1 MSELAD
7 YESPRLA
14 TGGPCYTL
22 RPRSDPKYLQKP
34 VLWPAG
40 GTMKGV
46 AEFVVVTGLSGA
58 GRSQAGAVLEDL
70 GWYVMDN
77 LPTALITKVV
87 DLVSSSGTEA
97 QRVALVVGRDPG
109 QLGELKAAIEQLR
122 SSAGRVKVLFLDA
135 SDEVLVR
142 RFEGTRR
149 RHPIP
154 QEGVA
159 EAIADERRRLEGI
172 KEMADVVV
180 DTSELSVHQLRER
193 LADLFAGD
201 ESSAMQILVLSFGFK
216 HGVPLDVDNVLD
228 VRFIPNPHWVEE
240 MRPLTGLDEPVR
252 RYVLGQPESKEFL
265 AKTEELF
272 KFLVPA
278 YVKEGKSYLT
288 IAVGCTGGRHRSVV
302 LAEEIAA
309 FLRKLGYSPSVTHRD
324 VDR

>member
-1 MSELAD
+1 M
-7 YESPRLA
+7 
-14 TGGPCYTL
+14 
-22 RPRSDPKYLQKP
+22 
-34 VLWPAG
+34 
-40 GTMKGV
+40 

-58 GRSQAGAVLEDL
+58 GRSQAAAVLEDL

-77 LPTALITKVV
+77 LPTALITKVA
-87 DLVSSSGTEA
+87 DLVSASGPET
-97 QRVALVVGRDPG
+97 QRVALVIGRDPG

-122 SSAGRVKVLFLDA
+122 KTERVKVLFLDA

-149 RHPIP
+149 RHPIG

-159 EAIADERRRLEGI
+159 EAIADERHRLEEI
-172 KEMADVVV
+172 KELADVVI
-180 DTSELSVHQLRER
+180 DTSDLNVHQLRER
-193 LADLFAGD
+193 LGELFSPDDAT
-201 ESSAMQILVLSFGFK
+201 AMQVLVISFGFK

-252 RYVLGQPESKEFL
+252 RFVLSQPESKEFL
-265 AKTEELF
+265 FRTEQLF
-272 KFLVPA
+272 EFLLPA
-278 YVKEGKSYLT
+278 YVREGKSYLT

-309 FLRKLGYSPSVTHRD
+309 SLRRMGYDPSVIHRD
-324 VDR
+324 VER